1 MFGLIWALTACRT
14 KHCLAAC
21 DSALLQCRKAKA
33 NTPNHLSGADR
44 PFRHTIDFS
53 KGIAGYHE
61 PTECHK
67 RPPRL
72 VIQARGVSPAPEG
85 LWLLRPNGHP
95 WNPPQGPFPRFLRRI
110 HEIRPKPAR
119 AMPNRPS
126 VEGSGMGII
135 AGTPPRPRPERLR
148 APRWRESP
156 QQVVLVSLPRPSDRS
171 ATGVS
176 VSENPT
182 TGTRATAGNFHTA
195 RIYIAFAMT

>member
-1 MFGLIWALTACRT
+1 MFGLIWALTACRA

-72 VIQARGVSPAPEG
+72 VIQARRVSPAPEG

-95 WNPPQGPFPRFLRRI
+95 WHPPQGPFPRFLRRI

-135 AGTPPRPRPERLR
+135 AGTPPARDQKGCERLAGESRRSGLSWCHCLFPPTGSLPVSVFRKTRLR
-148 APRWRESP
+148 AHGQLQAIFIPREFISHL
-156 QQVVLVSLPRPSDRS
+156 Q
-171 ATGVS
+171 
-176 VSENPT
+176 
-182 TGTRATAGNFHTA
+182 
-195 RIYIAFAMT
+195 